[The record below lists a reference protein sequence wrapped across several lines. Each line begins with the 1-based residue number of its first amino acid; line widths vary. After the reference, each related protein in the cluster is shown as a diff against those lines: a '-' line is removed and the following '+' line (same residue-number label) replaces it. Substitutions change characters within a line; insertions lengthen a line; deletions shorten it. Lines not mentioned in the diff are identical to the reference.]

1 MGVKKLFA
9 LAQNV
14 PPIMLASLGEV
25 TYVRA
30 YAKDPHM
37 QVDIPKKGMK
47 NRNL

>member
-9 LAQNV
+9 LAQKV
-14 PPIMLASLGEV
+14 PIKLASLGEI

-30 YAKDPHM
+30 YAMDPHT